1 MKTFSPIRKILIAV
15 EDSEYSE
22 IAASYGFDFARK
34 IDAEVGLLHVSE
46 LPVSTP
52 YTMDPMLGEP
62 PIVMPEM
69 VLAQEEASQNLL
81 DRFSEAFGQGCI
93 IHRFIKTGNP
103 TDEILLTAEAWSADM
118 LILGTH
124 GRTGF
129 DHFIAGSVAEKV
141 VRKSRCPVLIIPN
154 KE

>member
-1 MKTFSPIRKILIAV
+1 MKAFSPIRKILIAV

-34 IDAEVGLLHVSE
+34 LGAEVGLLHVNE
-46 LPVSTP
+46 PPVSTP

-69 VLAQEEASQNLL
+69 IHAQEEASRNLL
-81 DRFSEAFGQGCI
+81 DRITEAFGQGCI
-93 IHRFIKTGNP
+93 IHRFVKTGNP
-103 TDEILLTAEAWSADM
+103 TDEILLAAEAWNADM
-118 LILGTH
+118 LIMGTH

-141 VRKSRCPVLIIPN
+141 VRKSKCPVLIIPN
-154 KE
+154 K